1 MKKQTFILNDES
13 KVNSYGFRILNAGIN
28 LDRFIPNP
36 VMLDQHY
43 NSTHAV
49 VGKWNDTR
57 IEGSQLL
64 AESEFDGLD
73 PDAKKLEGKV
83 NRGYINSCSMGVTF
97 NREFMVLAA
106 DGVLELTQCELYE
119 VSIVAIPS
127 NANSVRLFATTGELI
142 PETELQLSLSLLA
155 NPETQNLKNVEK
167 KENKMEKLILSAL
180 ALTAL
185 GLSVSPEDA
194 AALNASIE
202 KLALQLNTA
211 KADLATEKTAKE
223 ALQAKLQ
230 LQVDAQANALIET
243 AVLEGKITADVKESF
258 VQMAKN
264 NYELT
269 AKVIGA
275 MAAKT
280 TLAGKVINATA
291 TAGEVKDLEAFEKL
305 PLAKQLA
312 FKAENPEGYKALFA

>member
-1 MKKQTFILNDES
+1 
-13 KVNSYGFRILNAGIN
+13 
-28 LDRFIPNP
+28 
-36 VMLDQHY
+36 MLDQHY
-43 NSTHAV
+43 NDTRAV

-73 PDAKKLEGKV
+73 PEAKKLEGKV

-97 NREFMVLAA
+97 DRQYMVLAA
-106 DGVLELTQCELYE
+106 DGVLELQQCDLYE

-142 PETELQLSLSLLA
+142 PENEVKLSLSLLA
-155 NPETQNLKNVEK
+155 NPETKNLKNVEK
-167 KENKMEKLILSAL
+167 KKNKMEKLILSAI

-185 GLSVSPEDA
+185 GLQVSPDDA
-194 AALNASIE
+194 TALNAGIE
-202 KLALQLNTA
+202 KLAATLATA
-211 KADLATEKTAKE
+211 KADLATEKTARE
-223 ALQAKLQ
+223 DLQAQLQ

-243 AVLEGKITADVKESF
+243 AILEGKITADVKESF
-258 VQMAKN
+258 TEMAKN

-269 AKVIGA
+269 AKVIGG
-275 MAAKT
+275 MAAKKA
-280 TLAGKVINATA
+280 LAGTVNNATGA
-291 TAGEVKDLEAFEKL
+291 AGEVKDLDAFEKL

-312 FKAENPEGYKALFA
+312 FKVENPEGYKALFACAGR